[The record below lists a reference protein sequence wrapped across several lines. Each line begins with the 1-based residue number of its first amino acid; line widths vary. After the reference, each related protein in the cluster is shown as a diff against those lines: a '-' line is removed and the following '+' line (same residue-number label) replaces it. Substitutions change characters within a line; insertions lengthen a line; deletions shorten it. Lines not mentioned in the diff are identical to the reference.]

1 MSRISLDKTPT
12 ASELLELIQ
21 AGHQVDFDQWS
32 VGQMSGRIWA
42 TNPYGRD
49 CCCVDVTAAGC
60 ASILRAVT
68 NDTNECE
75 W

>member
-1 MSRISLDKTPT
+1 MTRIILEKTPT
-12 ASELLELIQ
+12 TNELLELIQ
-21 AGHQVDFDQWS
+21 AGHQVNFNQWS
-32 VGQMSGRIWA
+32 VGQMSERIWA

-60 ASILRAVT
+60 ASILRAVAS
-68 NDTNECE
+68 DTNECE